1 MANFDPTRI
10 LFDERFGG
18 KRADFH
24 VYYRHNGK
32 GKVDVA
38 YGDQPEQF
46 IRNLRRGTVEI
57 IRIVKTEGP
66 LVA

>member
-10 LFDERFGG
+10 LGDERFGG

-32 GKVDVA
+32 PKVDVA

-46 IRNLRRGTVEI
+46 IRKLRRGTVEI
-57 IRIVKTEGP
+57 IRIVKTEGA
-66 LVA
+66 LI

>member
-10 LFDERFGG
+10 LADERFAG

-32 GKVDVA
+32 PLVDVV

-46 IRNLRRGTVEI
+46 IRRHRRGTVEI
-57 IRIVKTEGP
+57 VRIVKTEGT
-66 LVA
+66 L